1 MPARLMGERA
11 NVSEDVPDQHY
22 DRRDSREKMEAR
34 RKYLDEF

>member
-1 MPARLMGERA
+1 MPARLVGERA

-22 DRRDSREKMEAR
+22 GQRDNREKMEAW